1 MTVRD
6 DYLKLKKSVDNL
18 IELFIKTYK
27 IDVLCDKIEKLCQIL
42 RCYCLGFKED

>member
-27 IDVLCDKIEKLCQIL
+27 IDVLCDKIGNCVKS
-42 RCYCLGFKED
+42 